1 MDTINNLI
9 SPISGAI
16 GGLLGGGKKGTGIE
30 ICPDRINLAQVQRV
44 GQRYKLNVLSSVDV
58 PEGIIE
64 EGSIIDPPAAAE
76 LIQAVIQ
83 DSRLKVKQVAT
94 AIPGGE
100 SVIRIIPVPAE
111 LNDAELQDYMNQE
124 AGLYLPFPRE
134 EADVDYQ
141 KLGYFTD
148 EDGIEKVQVLLVA
161 TRREV
166 TDTYLA
172 TFEQAG
178 IEIKTLEI
186 GSFALLRTI
195 RDQLRAF
202 SPEQAAVLIDI
213 EFDSTEIAIIVNGVP
228 QFSRTVNI
236 GTYQIQEAL
245 QRAMNMPPSRD
256 TGLLLEMSVP
266 LTPIDSVESTG
277 ISETSPGTGALVK
290 MVGELSDELRRSID
304 FYLNQ
309 SEDLEIAQLL
319 LAGPGAAIGDLD
331 EFFNQ
336 RLNVP
341 VTLVDPFDALSLEGS
356 SHISTIQ
363 RPGLGVIL
371 GLGMRETLDERA
383 QAS

>member
-1 MDTINNLI
+1 MDSISNLI

-44 GQRYKLNVLSSVDV
+44 GQRYKLNVLSSVTV

-111 LNDAELQDYMNQE
+111 LNDAELQEYMNQE

-245 QRAMNMPPSRD
+245 QRAMNMAPSRD
-256 TGLLLEMSVP
+256 TDLLLEMSVP
-266 LTPIDSVESTG
+266 LTPINSVDSTG
-277 ISETSPGTGALVK
+277 ISETNPGTSTLVK

-356 SHISTIQ
+356 SNISTIQ

>member
-1 MDTINNLI
+1 METVSNVL
-9 SPISGAI
+9 SPITGAI
-16 GGLLGGGKKGTGIE
+16 GNLIGSGKKGIGIE
-30 ICPDRINLAQVQRV
+30 ICPDRINLAQVQRT
-44 GQRYKLNVLSSVDV
+44 GQRYKLNVLSYVEV

-76 LIQAVIQ
+76 LIQTVVQ

-111 LNDAELQDYMNQE
+111 LNDAELQEYMNQE

-186 GSFALLRTI
+186 ASFALLRTI
-195 RDQLRAF
+195 RDQLRGYT
-202 SPEQAAVLIDI
+202 PEQAAVLIDI
-213 EFDSTEIAIIVNGVP
+213 EFDSTEIAIIVNGIP

-245 QRAMNMPPSRD
+245 SRAMNLPPTRD

-266 LTPIDSVESTG
+266 LTPLESVESTG
-277 ISETSPGTGALVK
+277 ISETSPGTAAVAK

-304 FYLNQ
+304 FYSNQ

-331 EFFNQ
+331 EFFHQ

-341 VTLVDPFDALSLEGS
+341 VTLVDPFDALGLEDSGGAS
-356 SHISTIQ
+356 SIQ

-383 QAS
+383 QAT

>member
-1 MDTINNLI
+1 MDSISNLI

-44 GQRYKLNVLSSVDV
+44 GQRYKLNVLSSVTV

-111 LNDAELQDYMNQE
+111 LNDAELQEYMNQE

-245 QRAMNMPPSRD
+245 QRAMNMAPSRD
-256 TGLLLEMSVP
+256 TDLLLEMSVP
-266 LTPIDSVESTG
+266 LTPIDSVDSTG
-277 ISETSPGTGALVK
+277 ISETNPGTNALVK

-356 SHISTIQ
+356 SNISTIQ